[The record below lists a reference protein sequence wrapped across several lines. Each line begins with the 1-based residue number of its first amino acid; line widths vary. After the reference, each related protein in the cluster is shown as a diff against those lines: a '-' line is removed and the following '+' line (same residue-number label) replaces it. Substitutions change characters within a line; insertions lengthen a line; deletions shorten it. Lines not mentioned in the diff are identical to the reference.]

1 MNRRLF
7 AALVCVALLV
17 ALLPATA
24 SAEGSGAIQLGTDGI
39 GADDYIYFGKYS
51 TYDVPWLV
59 LSKAALPETSTAA
72 ANTLSLLSKYGLGSA
87 AFQSSGSG
95 YYPGSTLQSAMTA
108 VYNGFDLREQ
118 GAIAVTALD
127 GSSMH
132 ATQSDLGGQKLFP
145 LSQNELS
152 DSSKHQIKPITNQ
165 TGLRV
170 FDWWLRSS
178 ESAQFAYEW
187 YTTVVIRGSVANSR
201 YIRPA
206 FHLDL
211 SKVLFTSAAAGGKS
225 TAGMESGL
233 AAVSTTLPTE
243 WKLTLKDN
251 APGSGRENFDV
262 STAAV
267 SATTEGG
274 IVSIVYSGAKVSTDS
289 APEYLSAMIVDSSD
303 NALYYGRLKSIAAEA
318 DAGGTQEIAIPSG
331 LAAGSYTLRI
341 FNEQYNGDKK
351 TDYSSAFEDVT
362 LTVTAPVPPTVT
374 DPTVNRTV
382 PVTVGSPA
390 TFSVT
395 ATGATGYQWQI
406 NRNDGNDFVP
416 ISGATGASYTTAPVT
431 LANNGYQYYC
441 VATSNG
447 GSITSPVF
455 TLNVTEPMD
464 VPATGDSSTPILWLG
479 ILLLAGAILTVN
491 TALYRGKRKTGN

>member
-24 SAEGSGAIQLGTDGI
+24 FAEGSGAIQLGTDGI
-39 GADDYIYFGKYS
+39 GVDDYIYFGKYS

-72 ANTLSLLSKYGLGSA
+72 ANTLSLLSKFGLGSA
-87 AFQSSGSG
+87 AFQLSGSG

-108 VYNGFDLREQ
+108 VYNGFDPREQ
-118 GAIAVTALD
+118 AAIAITALD

-152 DSSKHQIKPITNQ
+152 DSSMHPIWLITNQ
-165 TGLRV
+165 TRRPL
-170 FDWWLRSS
+170 DWWLRSS

-187 YTTVVIRGSVANSR
+187 YTTFVLRGAVTNYR
-201 YIRPA
+201 YVRPA

-225 TAGMESGL
+225 AAGMESGL
-233 AAVSTTLPTE
+233 AAVSTTPPTE

-251 APGSGRENFDV
+251 APGSGRENFGV

-267 SATTEGG
+267 STTTEGG
-274 IVSIVYSGAKVSTDS
+274 SVSIVYSGAKVRTDS
-289 APEYLSAMIVDSSD
+289 KPEYLSAMIVDSSD
-303 NALYYGRLKSIAAEA
+303 NALYYGRLKSIAAET
-318 DAGGTQEIAIPSG
+318 DAGGTQEIAIPAG
-331 LAAGSYTLRI
+331 LATGSYTLRI
-341 FNEQYNGDKK
+341 FNEQYNGDNK

-374 DPTVNRTV
+374 DPTANRTV
-382 PVTVGSPA
+382 PVTVGNPA
-390 TFSVT
+390 TLSVT

-416 ISGATGASYTTAPVT
+416 IPGATGASYATAPVT
-431 LANNGYQYYC
+431 LANNGYQYRC
-441 VATSNG
+441 VVTSNG

-464 VPATGDSSTPILWLG
+464 VPATGDSSTPTLWLG
-479 ILLLAGAILTVN
+479 ILLLAGAALTVN
-491 TALYRGKRKTGN
+491 IALYRRKRKTEN